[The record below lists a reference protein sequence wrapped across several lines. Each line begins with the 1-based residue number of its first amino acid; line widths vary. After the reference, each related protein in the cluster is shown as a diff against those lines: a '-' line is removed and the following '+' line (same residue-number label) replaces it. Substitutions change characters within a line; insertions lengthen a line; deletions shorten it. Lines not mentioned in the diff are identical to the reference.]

1 MMAQNENEKHELKKA
16 DLDFKVAESDLFND
30 EEIALFKDLLLT
42 EKEALL
48 KKSKAAIN
56 SGEIQLDTNEM
67 MDEVDLASATIEQ
80 NLTFRLLDRDRQ
92 QLNEV
97 QRAIDKLQS
106 GDFGYCEG
114 TGEAIPK
121 RRLELA
127 PWTRYSVKYKE
138 QLERAMKSG
147 RGVGDDDSV

>member
-1 MMAQNENEKHELKKA
+1 MSKSVQDQEILAKKPAKDFEL
-16 DLDFKVAESDLFND
+16 AESELFSRQ
-30 EEIALFKDLLLT
+30 ELEVFRDLLLDER
-42 EKEALL
+42 EKLL
-48 KKSKAAIN
+48 KKSKAAIM

-92 QLNEV
+92 QLNEI
-97 QRAIDKLQS
+97 QRALDKLRS

-114 TGEAIPK
+114 TGETIPK

-138 QLERAMKSG
+138 QLERAMKTG
-147 RGVGDDDSV
+147 RGVVDDDSV